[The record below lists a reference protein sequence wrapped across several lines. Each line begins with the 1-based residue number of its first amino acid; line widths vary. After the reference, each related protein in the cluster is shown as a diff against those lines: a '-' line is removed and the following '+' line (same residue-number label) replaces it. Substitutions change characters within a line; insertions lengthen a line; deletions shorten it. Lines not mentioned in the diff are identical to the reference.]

1 MKTSGI
7 GTMAMRTTLP
17 VRTLIVDDSQ
27 LMLQVF
33 TRILTKTNRYE
44 IVGTATDGTQA
55 LRLAHTLRPALILMD
70 YRLPDLDGIQATK
83 SIKTFEDPP
92 VIVLITS
99 DDNPGL
105 RSMARG
111 CGCRRF
117 PSQRGGI
124 QMSFGKR
131 TESVHAARPGP
142 GRPGDISPAP
152 VGCIGPLTRP
162 RPGALP
168 LNLSP
173 WKRLVPEQC
182 DTTETRATK
191 EAPVQPSRASSRR
204 PNLPML
210 IPGILI
216 RRPVIRRLC
225 LQH

>member
-33 TRILTKTNRYE
+33 TRILTETNRYE

-83 SIKTFEDPP
+83 SIKTFEAPP

-105 RSMARG
+105 RSMARDTG
-111 CGCRRF
+111 ADGFLLKGEDIQRRLTATLRELF
-117 PSQRGGI
+117 DSGGAR
-124 QMSFGKR
+124 KR
-131 TESVHAARPGP
+131 TNGS
-142 GRPGDISPAP
+142 
-152 VGCIGPLTRP
+152 
-162 RPGALP
+162 
-168 LNLSP
+168 
-173 WKRLVPEQC
+173 
-182 DTTETRATK
+182 
-191 EAPVQPSRASSRR
+191 AS
-204 PNLPML
+204 
-210 IPGILI
+210 
-216 RRPVIRRLC
+216 
-225 LQH
+225 

>member
-1 MKTSGI
+1 MKTLKKTVS
-7 GTMAMRTTLP
+7 MP
-17 VRTLIVDDSQ
+17 HLIDA
-27 LMLQVF
+27 
-33 TRILTKTNRYE
+33 R
-44 IVGTATDGTQA
+44 
-55 LRLAHTLRPALILMD
+55 
-70 YRLPDLDGIQATK
+70 RLPIQLLIWQTME
-83 SIKTFEDPP
+83 FCQP
-92 VIVLITS
+92 VLQKH
-99 DDNPGL
+99 NL
-105 RSMARG
+105 R
-111 CGCRRF
+111 F
-117 PSQRGGI
+117 LHVVPI

-152 VGCIGPLTRP
+152 VGCIGPLNRP

-173 WKRLVPEQC
+173 WKRQVPEQC
-182 DTTETRATK
+182 DTTDTRATK